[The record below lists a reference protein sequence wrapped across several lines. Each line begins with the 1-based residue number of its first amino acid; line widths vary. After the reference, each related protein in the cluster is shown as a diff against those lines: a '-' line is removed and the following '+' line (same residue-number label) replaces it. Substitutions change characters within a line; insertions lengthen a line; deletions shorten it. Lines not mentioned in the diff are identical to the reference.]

1 MDQQYQYSQTCFFT
15 RTPILPGSECCVFT
29 VALTSICEMNCGRP
43 ESWYAPVPVPLLYG
57 TYDGF
62 GSINHTDPK
71 QIQEMQNWYKKQR
84 KFSNDLP
91 DFLEKLMYGELG
103 IMDGYGQY
111 DALFPVFVNRRV
123 WDTLVRAAEA
133 YTKKEVEELLR
144 LVRRFADR
152 DDSVLQEEIMRVIC
166 QGNIMYGY
174 FAVLPETSEETALSM
189 FYLYRLA
196 DYLQQP
202 FLPYSRDPEI
212 SNMENKGCSQ
222 HLRRL
227 KEHLALEIA

>member
-15 RTPILPGSECCVFT
+15 RIPILPGNECCVFT
-29 VALTSICEMNCGRP
+29 VASTSICEMNCGRP

-62 GSINHTDPK
+62 GSVNLTDPE
-71 QIQEMQNWYKKQR
+71 QTQEMQRWYKKQQ

-111 DALFPVFVNRRV
+111 DALFPIFLNRRV

-133 YTKKEVEELLR
+133 YTQKETE
-144 LVRRFADR
+144 
-152 DDSVLQEEIMRVIC
+152 
-166 QGNIMYGY
+166 
-174 FAVLPETSEETALSM
+174 
-189 FYLYRLA
+189 
-196 DYLQQP
+196 
-202 FLPYSRDPEI
+202 
-212 SNMENKGCSQ
+212 
-222 HLRRL
+222 
-227 KEHLALEIA
+227 